1 MKILVTTDSYTGT
14 VCVMDLEVLTSDARL
29 GYMEGSI
36 KTL

>member
-14 VCVMDLEVLTSDARL
+14 VYEMDLEVLTSDARL
-29 GYMEGSI
+29 DYMEGSI